1 MYVPVTGGT
10 IRAQGFVILTVIS
23 TVSTIWCGGGEIMGV
38 FLEVNGILSMRRDR
52 GREKKGYRM

>member
-23 TVSTIWCGGGEIMGV
+23 TVWCGGGEIMGV
-38 FLEVNGILSMRRDR
+38 FLEVNGILSVRRDT
-52 GREKKGYRM
+52 GREKKGYHM